1 MKVLI
6 VDDSMIMRRILKN
19 ILKDRNLQDEN
30 LLDAPNGKV
39 ALSILEQND
48 IGLLL
53 LDWNMP
59 QLDGLELVKIIRSMD
74 KYKDLPV
81 IMVTSEAAK
90 YNVLEAI
97 KAGVTDYIVKP
108 VSSVH
113 LGEKIKR
120 VLGQE

>member
-19 ILKDRNLQDEN
+19 ILKDRNIQDEN
-30 LLDAPNGKV
+30 LLEAPNGKV
-39 ALSILEQND
+39 ALSILEQNEID
-48 IGLLL
+48 LLL

-59 QLDGLELVKIIRSMD
+59 QMDGLELVKIIRSMD
-74 KYKDLPV
+74 KYKNLPV

-108 VSSVH
+108 VSSV
-113 LGEKIKR
+113 KILSKIDSLMNR
-120 VLGQE
+120 

>member
-6 VDDSMIMRRILKN
+6 VDDSMVMRRILKN
-19 ILKDRNLQDEN
+19 ILKERDIQDEN

-39 ALSILEQND
+39 ALAILEQND

-108 VSSVH
+108 VSSV
-113 LGEKIKR
+113 KILSKIDSFLNR
-120 VLGQE
+120 

>member
-19 ILKDRNLQDEN
+19 ILKDRNIPDEN

-39 ALSILEQND
+39 ALNILEHNEID
-48 IGLLL
+48 LLL

-59 QLDGLELVKIIRSMD
+59 QMDGLELVKIIRSMD
-74 KYKDLPV
+74 KYKNLPV

-108 VSSVH
+108 VSSV
-113 LGEKIKR
+113 KILSKIDSLMNR
-120 VLGQE
+120 

>member
-6 VDDSMIMRRILKN
+6 VDDSMVMRRILKN
-19 ILKDRNLQDEN
+19 ILKERDIQDEN

-39 ALSILEQND
+39 ALGILEQND

-108 VSSVH
+108 VSSV
-113 LGEKIKR
+113 KILSKIDSFLNR
-120 VLGQE
+120 

>member
-39 ALSILEQND
+39 ALSILVHNEID
-48 IGLLL
+48 LLL

-74 KYKDLPV
+74 KYKNLPV

-108 VSSVH
+108 VSSV
-113 LGEKIKR
+113 KILSKIDSFLNR
-120 VLGQE
+120 

>member
-6 VDDSMIMRRILKN
+6 VDYSMIMRRILKN
-19 ILKDRNLQDEN
+19 ILKDRNIPDEN

-39 ALSILEQND
+39 ALNILEHNEID
-48 IGLLL
+48 LLL

-59 QLDGLELVKIIRSMD
+59 QMDGLELVKIIRSMD
-74 KYKDLPV
+74 KYKNLPV

-108 VSSVH
+108 VSSV
-113 LGEKIKR
+113 KILSKIDSFMNR
-120 VLGQE
+120 

>member
-6 VDDSMIMRRILKN
+6 VDDSMVMRRILKN
-19 ILKDRNLQDEN
+19 ILKERDIQDEN

-39 ALSILEQND
+39 ALGILEQND

-108 VSSVH
+108 VSPV
-113 LGEKIKR
+113 KILSKIDSFLNR
-120 VLGQE
+120 

>member
-39 ALSILEQND
+39 ALSILVHNEID
-48 IGLLL
+48 LLL

-74 KYKDLPV
+74 NYKNLPV
-81 IMVTSEAAK
+81 IMITSEAAK

-108 VSSVH
+108 VSSV
-113 LGEKIKR
+113 KILSKIDSFLNR
-120 VLGQE
+120 